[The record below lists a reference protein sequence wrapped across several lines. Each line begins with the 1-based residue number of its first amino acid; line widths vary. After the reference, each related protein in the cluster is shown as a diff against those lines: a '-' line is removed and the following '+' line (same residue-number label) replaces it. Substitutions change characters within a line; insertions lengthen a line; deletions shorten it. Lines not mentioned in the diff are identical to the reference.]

1 MKRLVITFI
10 CLFSVA
16 LISGCADN
24 SSDTAKTNYQ
34 ELDWEELKPAE
45 QLASEENAAIES
57 LTAGDEWF
65 TDDFNQG
72 GLQGGYAAAPIQS
85 YSSGIVSELD
95 QKSVR
100 IPGFV
105 VPVEFGDDNSVTE
118 FFLVPYFGAC
128 FHKPP
133 PPPNQTLYVTSA
145 EPIKYESIY
154 DPVWV
159 MGTIETKQ
167 IGNEIATAA
176 YSMKLEELEP
186 YSE

>member
-1 MKRLVITFI
+1 M
-10 CLFSVA
+10 
-16 LISGCADN
+16 ISACSNDAEQVK
-24 SSDTAKTNYQ
+24 ANYQ
-34 ELDWEELKPAE
+34 ELDWDDLKPAQE
-45 QLASEENAAIES
+45 LAADENAAVNA
-57 LTAGDEWF
+57 LTSGEDWF
-65 TDDFNQG
+65 TDDFNEG
-72 GLQGGYAAAPIQS
+72 SGLQGGYAAAPIQS
-85 YSSGIVSELD
+85 YSSGIVSEMD

-133 PPPNQTLYVTSA
+133 PPPNQTLYVTSPI
-145 EPIKYESIY
+145 PIKYGSIY

-176 YSMKLEELEP
+176 TE
-186 YSE
+186 